1 MRHFSM
7 KRLFHIIFILGT
19 IKSFGQTKEV
29 ILKGDSLFVRDENIA
44 TNPFN
49 FGRDPLTHLKT
60 QIKFAKPTTEIGT
73 RANRHVD
80 NDVDTTYA
88 MKFGQDSFNLY
99 KWDKEENALLSS
111 NLMTDRFTT
120 RHGIKVGMTKT
131 QIKNILK
138 SYDIRIIPKYLILE
152 NIEITEYLKLEFKK
166 DILKRIEFQGY
177 FD

>member
-1 MRHFSM
+1 M
-7 KRLFHIIFILGT
+7 KRLFQIIFILGT

-49 FGRDPLTHLKT
+49 FSRDPLTYINTK
-60 QIKFAKPTTEIGT
+60 IKFAKPIIKVGT
-73 RANRHVD
+73 VANRHVD
-80 NDVDTTYA
+80 NDVDTAYTIT
-88 MKFGQDSFNLY
+88 FGQDSFNLY
-99 KWDKEENALLSS
+99 KWDKDENALLSS
-111 NLMTDRFTT
+111 QVKTDKFAT

-138 SYDIRIIPKYLILE
+138 SYSIKTIPKYLILE
-152 NIEITEYLKLEFKK
+152 NTEIIEYLKLEFNK

>member
-1 MRHFSM
+1 M
-7 KRLFHIIFILGT
+7 KRLFQIIFILGT
-19 IKSFGQTKEV
+19 IRSFGQTKEV

-49 FGRDPLTHLKT
+49 FGRDPLNHLSTK
-60 QIKFAKPTTEIGT
+60 IKFTEPKIEIIT
-73 RANRHVD
+73 VANRHVD

-88 MKFGQDSFNLY
+88 ITFGQDSFNLY
-99 KWDKEENALLSS
+99 EWDKEENALLSS
-111 NLMTDRFTT
+111 QVKTDRFAT

-138 SYDIRIIPKYLILE
+138 SYEIGAIPKYLILE
-152 NIEITEYLKLEFKK
+152 NTEIIEYLKLEFNE
-166 DILKRIEFQGY
+166 DILKGIEFQGY